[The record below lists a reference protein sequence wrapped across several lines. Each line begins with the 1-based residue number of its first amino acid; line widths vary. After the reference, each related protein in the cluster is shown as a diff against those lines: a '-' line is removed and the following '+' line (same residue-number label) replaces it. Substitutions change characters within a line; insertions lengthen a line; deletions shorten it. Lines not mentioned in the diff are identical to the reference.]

1 MIDEQKLIDFIK
13 ATDNLGVDSATISA
27 YFGIWRNEAVAF
39 LSSLIEEG
47 KLVKRG
53 TRPILYFLPAT
64 ASSKIPAEILSG
76 ENEKIPFSNMIG
88 YDGSLA
94 MQTQMALAAS
104 SYPPNGIHTLIVGET
119 GVGKTLLACE
129 MARHLKAIK
138 TLDKGD
144 TPFIMFNCAEYADN
158 PQLLLSQLFGYA
170 KGAFTGAIKDK
181 EGLIEKADGGS
192 LFLDEIHRLPPTGQE
207 MLFTVIDKGVF
218 RRMGDTAD
226 RVTHFMLIGATTE
239 EPTKVLLNTFK
250 RRMPLTIQIPVLS
263 ERPINERLDIISLFF
278 NREAN
283 KLKLPIRVSGTALK
297 LLVSCKGDNNIG
309 DLNNEIQLACA
320 RAYLKH
326 IQNKGNILNETEL
339 EIDIFALSRQLGIDF
354 AVDERADLYFSA
366 IGLKEGICYVPEET
380 TDVNAGKLYNPRFTG
395 FFDNQFKSLSVA
407 DVSPQETMKI
417 ALSQLE
423 KQSNDKGT
431 NDNGKGILYGSI
443 SPAVWKTT
451 NEILSIAAKYYNK
464 VFTQETL
471 NSIAYFLQQLKAY
484 ANAERIVFSPSKFEN
499 VNSNYYDLYFV
510 DKISPIINTNLH
522 LDLMKGEAV
531 LLSLLFT
538 QDTES
543 HSIANQNFI
552 LVGYGRIASSIAKYV
567 NNMLNM
573 ECVIAFDVTEENAI
587 EEMELK
593 CSDYIKKNTKDT
605 LVLAGLGTSSF
616 IKKVLDSIN
625 NIEYCII
632 PYLDPMLALECGR
645 IMIVEEKLD
654 STVAEILAE
663 CKEYFGI
670 SFDDCITISTK
681 KSLEEATCEQN
692 GDMRNVI
699 ITYCITGIGSA
710 RAARELLLKKL
721 SVAAIAD
728 IIPLGIMDDI
738 VSISRKLGKRLKLI
752 IGIVNPKI
760 PGVPFVN
767 MEQIFFYTDIDSFL
781 RAKGI
786 NVPSES
792 ELDANSIEALP
803 VAARLEHCYNH
814 LEYFSPSLKK
824 EEVDATSKTI
834 IENIE
839 KLYSTP
845 MSPDLVVRVYIH
857 CCTMLERMYTA
868 EPVPM
873 PLDADMTIDDN
884 LTWFTKLKKIMSE
897 ACSEMGVSIVEAEV
911 YYFMMTLPTESLI
924 INESRKEDENEQS

>member
-13 ATDNLGVDSATISA
+13 ATDNLGVDAAAVAA
-27 YFGIWRNEAVAF
+27 YFGIWRNEAAAF
-39 LSSLIEEG
+39 LSALIAEG
-47 KLVKRG
+47 KLVKKG
-53 TRPILYFLPAT
+53 TRPILYFLPT
-64 ASSKIPAEILSG
+64 TTSSKTPTDLLSG
-76 ENEKIPFSNMIG
+76 EKEKAPFSNMIG

-94 MQTQMALAAS
+94 LQTQMALAAS

-129 MARHLKAIK
+129 MARHLNAIK
-138 TLDKGD
+138 TADKED
-144 TPFIMFNCAEYADN
+144 IPFIMFNCAEYADN

-181 EGLIEKADGGS
+181 EGLIEKADGGI

-207 MLFTVIDKGVF
+207 MLFTVIDKGIF

-226 RVTHFMLIGATTE
+226 RVAHFMLIGATTE
-239 EPTKVLLNTFK
+239 EPANVLLNTFK
-250 RRMPLTIQIPVLS
+250 RRMPLTIQIPMLS

-278 NREAN
+278 DREAN
-283 KLKLPIRVSGTALK
+283 KLKLPIRVSSMALK
-297 LLVSCKGDNNIG
+297 LLVSCEGENNIG

-326 IQNKGNILNETEL
+326 IQNKGTTINETEL
-339 EIDIFALSRQLGIDF
+339 EIDIYALSRRLGVDF
-354 AVDERADLYFSA
+354 VVDERADFYFSS
-366 IGLKEGICYVPEET
+366 IGLKEGICYVPEEIINNDT
-380 TDVNAGKLYNPRFTG
+380 GKLYNPRFTG
-395 FFDNQFKSLSVA
+395 FFDNKFKSLSVA
-407 DVSPQETMKI
+407 DVSPQETMKTV
-417 ALSQLE
+417 LSQLE

-431 NDNGKGILYGSI
+431 NDKDKGILYGSI

-451 NEILSIAAKYYNK
+451 NEILDIAAKYYKK
-464 VFTQETL
+464 VFTQEIL
-471 NSIAYFLQQLKAY
+471 NSVAYFLQQLKAY

-499 VNSNYYDLYFV
+499 GNSNYYDLSFV
-510 DKISPIINTNLH
+510 NKISPIINTNLN

-538 QDTES
+538 QEAES
-543 HSIANQNFI
+543 QSILHQNLI
-552 LVGYGRIASSIAKYV
+552 LVGYGKIASSIAKYV
-567 NNMLNM
+567 NNMLNK
-573 ECVIAFDVTEENAI
+573 ECAIAFDVTEENAI
-587 EEMELK
+587 EEMEFK
-593 CSDYIKKNTKDT
+593 CSNYIRKNAKDT
-605 LVLAGLGTSSF
+605 IVLAGLGASSF
-616 IKKVLDSIN
+616 IEKILASIN

-645 IMIVEEKLD
+645 IIIAEEKLGIA
-654 STVAEILAE
+654 VAEILAE

-670 SFDDCITISTK
+670 SFEDCITISTK
-681 KSLEEATCEQN
+681 KSLEEVTCEQSV
-692 GDMRNVI
+692 DMRNVI
-699 ITYCITGIGSA
+699 ITYCITGTGSA

-721 SVAAIAD
+721 SVAATAD

-738 VSISRKLGKRLKLI
+738 ASISRKLGKRLKLI

-767 MEQIFFYTDIDSFL
+767 MEQIFFYTDIDGFL
-781 RAKGI
+781 RTKGI

-792 ELDANSIEALP
+792 ELDANSIETLP
-803 VAARLEHCYNH
+803 VAARLEHCYSH

-824 EEVDATSKTI
+824 EEVDAATKTI

-839 KLYSTP
+839 KMYSSP

-873 PLDADMTIDDN
+873 PLDADVAIDEN
-884 LTWFTKLKKIMSE
+884 LTWFTKLKEIMSE
-897 ACSEMGVSIVEAEV
+897 ACAAMGVSLVEAEV
-911 YYFMMTLPTESLI
+911 YYFMMTLPMESLI
-924 INESRKEDENEQS
+924 FNESRKGDENEKS